1 MFVDLLFLILLSWL
15 LLFQGTV
22 LFYAEGKDDLQ
33 YPKAN
38 NSTSMPFE
46 DCNFPIVRLRGV
58 RDTYPPQKKSF
69 LMLRHMAVHVSHKF
83 QWFLRADDDLFV
95 NFNTIHTFLQ
105 AIYSNNSEQLFYIG
119 QVRMVPQHLNR
130 IQY

>member
-1 MFVDLLFLILLSWL
+1 M
-15 LLFQGTV
+15 
-22 LFYAEGKDDLQ
+22 FYAEEKDELQ
-33 YPKAN
+33 YSKAN
-38 NSTSMPFE
+38 GSTYMPFK
-46 DCNFPIVRLRGV
+46 DCNVPIVRLRGV
-58 RDTYPPQKKSF
+58 KDTYPPQKKSF

-119 QVRMVPQHLNR
+119 QVIILQS
-130 IQY
+130 I